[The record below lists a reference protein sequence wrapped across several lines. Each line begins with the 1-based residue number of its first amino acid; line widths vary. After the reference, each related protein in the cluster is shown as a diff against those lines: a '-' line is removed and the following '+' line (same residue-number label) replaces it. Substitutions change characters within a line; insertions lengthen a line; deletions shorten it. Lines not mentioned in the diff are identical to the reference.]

1 MNGASH
7 YIDGSQI
14 YGSNDYIVSTLRSF
28 IGGTL
33 ISVTDNN
40 QEFCP
45 HSNVE
50 SSDVNKYFFNTGN
63 TDNTL
68 IYVYSVPTL
77 YSLNSINSFNMKL
90 F

>member
-1 MNGASH
+1 MNDASH

-28 IGGTL
+28 NGGTL
-33 ISVTDNN
+33 MSVIDNN

-45 HSNVE
+45 HSNVG

-63 TDNTL
+63 TDNML
-68 IYVYSVPTL
+68 ILYSVPTL
-77 YSLNSINSFNMKL
+77 YSINSINSFNMKL